1 MRVRLNAWN
10 AVSGLLIAGL
20 AGAVLLLPALSFVGD
35 ALQPVVLE
43 PSHSPVP
50 PLVADAMWART
61 LGGRATELQPINPFT
76 VGRLLSCHVLAERHV
91 TADERSKAHDDCMTL
106 MPAFQA
112 VGYMSTVHLRNE
124 GVWQDPRVPFA
135 QIANMTRVSAKWTRD
150 DLLSTLAERGEF
162 GAPFVGITAA
172 ARGYFGR
179 EPGQVN
185 VMQAAML
192 AGVLGN
198 YRLNPWCSPDAAARM
213 RGRVLGLMR
222 ENGSISAET
231 ADAAD
236 RADLGLIAPAAQ
248 PRCPS

>member
-1 MRVRLNAWN
+1 MRVRLNAWH

-20 AGAVLLLPALSFVGD
+20 AGAVLLLPAVSFVGD
-35 ALQPVVLE
+35 ALQPVALE
-43 PSHSPVP
+43 PSHSTVP
-50 PLVADAMWART
+50 PLIADAMWART

-76 VGRLLSCHVLAERHV
+76 VGRLLSCHLLAERHE
-91 TADERSKAHDDCMTL
+91 TQPERARAHDECMTL

-112 VGYMSTVHLRNE
+112 VGYMSTVHLRGE

-135 QIANMTRVSAKWTRD
+135 QIANMTKVSAKWTRD

-179 EPGQVN
+179 EPGQVT
-185 VMQAAML
+185 VAQAAML

-198 YRLNPWCSPDAAARM
+198 YRVNPWCSPDAVAKM

-222 ENGSISAET
+222 DNGTISAET
-231 ADAAD
+231 ADTAD
-236 RADLGLIAPAAQ
+236 RADLGLIAPAAPQ
-248 PRCPS
+248 HCSS